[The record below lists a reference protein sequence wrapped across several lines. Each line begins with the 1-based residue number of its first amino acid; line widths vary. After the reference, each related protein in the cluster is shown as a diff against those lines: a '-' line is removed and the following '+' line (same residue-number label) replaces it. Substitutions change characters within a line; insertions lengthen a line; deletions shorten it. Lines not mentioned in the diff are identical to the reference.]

1 MRNELR
7 PVGAVS
13 QRRQAGFEFKTPGK
27 RMKRRQL
34 AICIADPISR
44 RLVEGIAAQLEME
57 PILLEAGELQ
67 EPGRLDAVEI
77 LLAEECVAEKFARA
91 TGSFEYRRDGLHMAL
106 VAVTASMSA
115 EGALL
120 PKREVEQPFAGI
132 LPLPQKPAA
141 VLAQLSVI
149 LYAHRAYVQR
159 YESALEELSLNRR
172 IFQSVTS
179 GISVAD
185 AIAED
190 LPLVYVNPAFEVMT
204 GYSLEDIVGRNC
216 RFLQQLDRD
225 QLGLTTVRD
234 ALKERRE
241 VTVVIRNYRKDGT
254 AFWNELSLSPIR
266 DRNGV
271 VTHFVGIQNDVTA
284 RIAFEDALR
293 ESEKLAAVGRLAA
306 SIAHEIN
313 NPLASV
319 TNLLYLARREKG
331 DAARDDFLRIAE
343 QELHRVSQ
351 LTAQSLR
358 FYKQSTRPHAIQSGD
373 LITAVL
379 DVYTAR
385 MSKQKMVLE
394 RRDAPSRPVVCL
406 ESEVRQVISNLVR
419 NAMDAMWSSGG
430 RLIVR
435 SREAT
440 EWRSGRRGVVITV
453 ADTGSGMSSE
463 TQERLYT
470 AFYTTK
476 GLSGTG
482 LGLWVSSGIVE
493 RHQGRLL
500 VKSRQPGNA
509 ERGPSTRN
517 QEELGNPHRTS
528 PDRTSQDRTSPDR
541 SSPCGA
547 GGTVFLLYLPYEG
560 MGEARVSAADETP
573 RSRVNFL

>member
-1 MRNELR
+1 
-7 PVGAVS
+7 
-13 QRRQAGFEFKTPGK
+13 
-27 RMKRRQL
+27 MKRRQL
-34 AICIADPISR
+34 AISIADPISR

-57 PILLEAGELQ
+57 PIALDTAELQ
-67 EPGRLDAVEI
+67 QPRRLDAVEI
-77 LLAEECVAEKFARA
+77 LLADECIARKFAEA
-91 TGSFEYRRDGLHMAL
+91 TGDFEYRRDGLHMAL

-115 EGALL
+115 EGTVL

-132 LPLPQKPAA
+132 LPLPQTPSA

-185 AIAED
+185 AMADEF
-190 LPLVYVNPAFEVMT
+190 PLVYVNPAFEVMT
-204 GYSLEDIVGRNC
+204 GYSLEEIVGKNC
-216 RFLQQLDRD
+216 RFLQQWDRD
-225 QLGLTTVRD
+225 QQGLTAIRD
-234 ALKERRE
+234 ALRERRE
-241 VTVVIRNYRKDGT
+241 VTVVIRNYRKDGA

-266 DRNGV
+266 DRNGM

-331 DAARDDFLRIAE
+331 DTARDDFLRIAE
-343 QELHRVSQ
+343 QELSRVSQ

-358 FYKQSTRPHAIQSGD
+358 FYKQSTRPHAIQPGD

-379 DVYTAR
+379 DVYTAK
-385 MSKQKMVLE
+385 MSKQRMVLE
-394 RRDAPSRPVVCL
+394 RRDAPCQPVVCL

-453 ADTGSGMSSE
+453 ADTGSGMSRE
-463 TQERLYT
+463 TRDRLYT

-476 GLSGTG
+476 GIGGTG
-482 LGLWVSSGIVE
+482 LGLWVSSGIVQ
-493 RHQGRLL
+493 RHYGRLL
-500 VKSRQPGNA
+500 VKSRQ
-509 ERGPSTRN
+509 RGQADN
-517 QEELGNPHRTS
+517 
-528 PDRTSQDRTSPDR
+528 
-541 SSPCGA
+541 SSSCGSA
-547 GGTVFLLYLPYEG
+547 GTVFLLYLPYEG
-560 MGEARVSAADETP
+560 IGEARVSAAD
-573 RSRVNFL
+573 